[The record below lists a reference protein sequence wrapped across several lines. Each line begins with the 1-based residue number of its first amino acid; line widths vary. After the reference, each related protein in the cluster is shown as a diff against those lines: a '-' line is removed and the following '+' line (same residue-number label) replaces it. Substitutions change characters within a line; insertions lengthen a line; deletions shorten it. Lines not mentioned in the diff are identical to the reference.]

1 MTARPVSDIDLAE
14 HTGKREPGPEHGA
27 GFTTEMYEA
36 AFSTQ
41 GSHPMGGV
49 AMARTLEEARQQL
62 ANVLIFADPT
72 APATRRSSPSTAA
85 YP

>member
-1 MTARPVSDIDLAE
+1 
-14 HTGKREPGPEHGA
+14 
-27 GFTTEMYEA
+27 MYEA

-85 YP
+85 YPWRATTGPPGTSSRKG